1 MQAWTLKLNP
11 EVRFSVYRNG
21 ELCELASKTLRLLAM
36 GPNGNCLCVLDVG
49 PESDGHLVE
58 VDRRDISEI
67 SRLPEDA

>member
-1 MQAWTLKLNP
+1 MQARTLKLNP
-11 EVRFSVYRNG
+11 EVRFSVYHNG
-21 ELCELASKTLRLLAM
+21 ELCELASKTLKLLAM
-36 GPNGNCLCVLDVG
+36 APNGNCLCVLDVG